1 MGQQNEL
8 SLAQL
13 IVLLD
18 VLRDE
23 LYEELLKKRGN
34 QAQIILRSVQN
45 KIT

>member
-1 MGQQNEL
+1 MKNQNDL

-23 LYEELLKKRGN
+23 LYEELLKSRGN

-45 KIT
+45 DIT

>member
-1 MGQQNEL
+1 MKNQNDL

-23 LYEELLKKRGN
+23 LYEELLKSRGN
-34 QAQIILRSVQN
+34 QAQTILRSVQN
-45 KIT
+45 ENS

>member
-1 MGQQNEL
+1 MKNQNDL

-23 LYEELLKKRGN
+23 LYEELLKSRGN

-45 KIT
+45 EIT

>member
-1 MGQQNEL
+1 MKNQNDL

-23 LYEELLKKRGN
+23 LYEELLKSRGN
-34 QAQIILRSVQN
+34 QAQIILRSIQN
-45 KIT
+45 EIT

>member
-1 MGQQNEL
+1 MKFQNDF

-23 LYEELLKKRGN
+23 LYEELLKSRGN

-45 KIT
+45 EIS

>member
-1 MGQQNEL
+1 MKYQKDL

-23 LYEELLKKRGN
+23 LYEELLKNEGN
-34 QAQIILRSVQN
+34 KAQIILRSVQN
-45 KIT
+45 DFT